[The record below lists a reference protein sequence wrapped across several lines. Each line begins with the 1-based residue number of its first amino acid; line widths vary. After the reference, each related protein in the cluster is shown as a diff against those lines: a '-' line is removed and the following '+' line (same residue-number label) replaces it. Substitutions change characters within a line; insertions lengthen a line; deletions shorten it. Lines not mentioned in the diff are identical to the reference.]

1 MKPIH
6 QEMVALVP
14 RLRRYARGLTND
26 VELADDLVQDC
37 LARALDKMDLWEEGT
52 NLHAWMFTIMRNLYM
67 NDLRKQKRWWGVQ
80 SIDDMDELSDHGNTP
95 DSGLYTAQIMSLLT
109 TLPVAQREVLLL
121 VAVEGL
127 SYAEVAEILDIPMGT
142 VMSRI
147 HRARKGL
154 VEKMEDSRR
163 STIRSVK

>member
-1 MKPIH
+1 MKLIH

-26 VELADDLVQDC
+26 IELADDLVQDC

-52 NLHAWMFTIMRNLYM
+52 NLQAWMFTIMRNLYM

-80 SIDDMDELSDHGNTP
+80 SLDDLDELPGHGDTP
-95 DSGLYTAQIMSLLT
+95 DSGLYSTQIMSLVT
-109 TLPVAQREVLLL
+109 ALPVAQREVLLL

-127 SYAEVAEILDIPMGT
+127 SYAEVAEVLDIPIGT

-154 VEKMEDSRR
+154 VDRIEDTRR